1 MKRPVI
7 ILCTAVAL
15 FTSPVLAQEDMGP
28 PKPAK
33 ELEKFSRLI
42 GYWKGEG
49 TAKHSPDEVLSL
61 FLAILEE
68 KGVLDTFNERAGLR
82 MRLAICED
90 TLKHYAEKSNW
101 ESRPKPPDPKFP
113 SFMDKDRGGLARFTL
128 DYVRGPKGSGVR
140 A

>member
-49 TAKHSPDEVLSL
+49 TAKSGPNTPTSKWTSSSY
-61 FLAILEE
+61 IR
-68 KGVLDTFNERAGLR
+68 KVLDGHFLR
-82 MRLAICED
+82 ED
-90 TLKHYAEKSNW
+90 
-101 ESRPKPPDPKFP
+101 
-113 SFMDKDRGGLARFTL
+113 
-128 DYVRGPKGSGVR
+128 VRIDSDGWQAPLQFIQFYGYDQH
-140 A
+140 